1 MVQRNSRSSNSRP
14 WVKKVDFVFYHE
26 REIREAV
33 LDERSTCT
41 SAPIVRNA
49 SGVSD
54 PTARDAIYN
63 LSPLPMVK
71 IDGKELRLPE
81 RWLFVIDTTYAWAKE
96 DNPLRYEVAKL
107 KYSGTHYKMICID
120 CHISMKFQYLLLE
133 NFRKFAF
140 AMARDLNL
148 VRGEEFLKIF
158 S

>member
-1 MVQRNSRSSNSRP
+1 M
-14 WVKKVDFVFYHE
+14 
-26 REIREAV
+26 
-33 LDERSTCT
+33 LDERSTCA

-54 PTARDAIYN
+54 PTAREAIYN
-63 LSPLPMVK
+63 LSPLPVVK

-120 CHISMKFQYLLLE
+120 CHISMKHQYLLLE
-133 NFRKFAF
+133 NFRKFACSL
-140 AMARDLNL
+140 ARDVNL
-148 VRGEEFLKIF
+148 IPEEEYLQIF